1 MYKIAVEGIYES
13 QTGNGQSKYINF
25 ELKFTTSRPNTI
37 GLDTHIQKRYIPY
50 YLKTE
55 KKYKENPFT
64 KLQSY
69 VVKSIDKVDGES
81 PMINKDFLELTDL
94 EIQDLAAM
102 YDLYEVPLYG
112 IYPIWEMRDKAALAY
127 MKKVLKMPMSTPKE
141 KEAVTQLEKLA
152 DGTFKLKLEKGEL
165 KVKFKESFFAKA
177 DTKTIKKV
185 SISDFDIDE
194 KPFNLSEASDEIP
207 TDIEMGDLLNDIA
220 SN

>member
-1 MYKIAVEGIYES
+1 MYKVTVEGIYES
-13 QTGNGQSKYINF
+13 QTGSGQSKYINF
-25 ELKFTTSRPNTI
+25 EIKFTTSRPNTI

-55 KKYKENPFT
+55 KKYKEYPFT

-141 KEAVTQLEKLA
+141 KEEIAQLEKLA

-194 KPFNLSEASDEIP
+194 KPFNLSEVSDEIQ
-207 TDIEMGDLLNDIA
+207 TDFEMGDLLNDVA